1 MRDIFTDIWESIRRN
16 KLRTALTGFA
26 VSWGIFMLI
35 VLLGAGNGLMNSF
48 MRGSEGFATNS
59 VEVGGGW
66 TSMPYDGL
74 KAGRRIRLD
83 EGDITIT
90 AGELFDQNVDK
101 VTASVSTSATVS
113 LKDKSFSASIEGCF
127 PTIQDMEKIEV
138 RYGRFINQADIKG
151 LRKVVVMPE
160 SAAENLLKRGTGTE
174 TLIGQYIN
182 VGNLAFKVVGITKS
196 DRMRGNN
203 QLYAPFTTVK
213 TVYGKG
219 EEVGTISFTTKGL
232 TTEKANEAFEKQ
244 YKSAINLRHRASP
257 DDERAIWV
265 WNRAHQDVQMNQGR
279 NILQTALWIIG
290 IFTLLGGI
298 VGVSNIMLI
307 TVKERWDITKLILAE
322 SVSITAFFG
331 YLGMLLGMLTCT
343 LLDKTLGQSTITVM
357 DEQIAMLV
365 NPGVGLDVALEATL
379 VLIVAG
385 TLAGFFPARRAFQVR
400 PIEALRA
407 E

>member
-1 MRDIFTDIWESIRRN
+1 
-16 KLRTALTGFA
+16 
-26 VSWGIFMLI
+26 
-35 VLLGAGNGLMNSF
+35 
-48 MRGSEGFATNS
+48 
-59 VEVGGGW
+59 
-66 TSMPYDGL
+66 MPYDGL

-90 AGELFDQNVDK
+90 AGELFDRNVDK

-138 RYGRFINQADIKG
+138 RYGRFINEADING

-182 VGNLAFKVVGITKS
+182 VGNLAYKVVGITKS

-307 TVKERWDITKLILAE
+307 TVKERTHEFGIRKAIGATPWDITKLILAE